1 MLWPKRKSSGT
12 DIESPSLL
20 LMAEDVF
27 LRPAEEGDYF
37 AWADVRRRNESHLK
51 PFEPAWPKD
60 CLSEE
65 FFARRLNRI
74 NEDWAQDSAYC
85 FLIFDQDHQSLIG
98 GININNV
105 CRGAAQYAALGYW
118 IDRDWQGRGLMKQSV
133 LTALNFAFG
142 TLKLSRMNAACV
154 PHNTRSKQLLLSCG
168 FTEEGF
174 AKSYI
179 QINGV
184 REDHILFGL
193 NANDFSGVS
202 GNTR

>member
-1 MLWPKRKSSGT
+1 M
-12 DIESPSLL
+12 ESPSLL
-20 LMAEDVF
+20 LMGEDVF
-27 LRPAEEGDYF
+27 LRPAEEVDYP
-37 AWADVRRRNESHLK
+37 AWADVRRRNERHLK
-51 PFEPAWPKD
+51 PFEPLWPKD

-65 FFARRLNRI
+65 FYIRRLNRV
-74 NEDWAQDSAYC
+74 NADWAEDSAYC
-85 FLIFDQDHQSLIG
+85 FLIFEQDNQSLIG

-118 IDRDWQGRGLMKQSV
+118 IDRDHQGQGLMKQSV
-133 LTALNFAFG
+133 LTILDFAFG
-142 TLKLSRMNAACV
+142 PLKLSRMNAACI
-154 PHNTRSKQLLLSCG
+154 PHNSRSKQLLLTCG

-193 NANDFSGVS
+193 NKENFSGVA
-202 GNTR
+202 GNAR